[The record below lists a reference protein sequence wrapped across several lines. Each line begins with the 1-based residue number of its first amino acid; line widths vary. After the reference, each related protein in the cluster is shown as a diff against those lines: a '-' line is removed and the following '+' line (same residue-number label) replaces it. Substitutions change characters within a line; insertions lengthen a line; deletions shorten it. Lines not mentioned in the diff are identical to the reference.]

1 MHADIA
7 RAPDEVVNHRPMQKL
22 EPSRA
27 ARFSDHDLGD
37 VVRAR
42 KVDDVVRN
50 APPAGKGRC
59 NAAET
64 LGKAQRIGN
73 AVAFHDRKILAAK
86 RLDIERRPRRP
97 QAVGNPLRIAD
108 KPSGVRIFADTD
120 KNPFT
125 GWPRPFDGMGLH
137 MRKELLVDTLGRAAK
152 SEFAKRRQIA
162 RREVILKRP
171 LGFLRDIDL
180 ALAKPLHQL
189 VRRKVDDF
197 DIVGSVEDGI
207 GNRFPDADAGNLF
220 DNVVEAFNVLDVQR
234 RIDIDPGGKQL
245 FHVEIALGVPAA
257 RRICMG
263 EFVHKRQFRAPG
275 EKRVE
280 IHFVEHP
287 PFVLDGLARGNLQ
300 TVKQG
305 FRFGPAMG
313 LHDAGHHVVS
323 GG

>member
-7 RAPDEVVNHRPMQKL
+7 GAPHKIVNHRPVQELK
-22 EPSRA
+22 PARA
-27 ARFSDHDLGD
+27 ACFSDYDLGD
-37 VVRAR
+37 IVRSR
-42 KVDDVVRN
+42 KVDDVIRN
-50 APPAGKGRC
+50 APPARKRRGD
-59 NAAET
+59 AAET
-64 LGKAQRIGN
+64 FGKAQRIGN
-73 AVAFHDRKILAAK
+73 AVAFHDRKILAAQ
-86 RLDIERRPRRP
+86 RLDIERRPRCP

-120 KNPFT
+120 KNAFT

-197 DIVGSVEDGI
+197 NIVGSVEDAI
-207 GNRFPDADAGNLF
+207 GNRFPDADAGNLL

-257 RRICMG
+257 GCIRMG
-263 EFVHKRQFRAPG
+263 EFVDKRQFRAAG
-275 EKRVE
+275 KKGVE
-280 IHFVEHP
+280 VHFVEHP
-287 PFVLDGLARGNLQ
+287 PFVLDGLARDNLQ